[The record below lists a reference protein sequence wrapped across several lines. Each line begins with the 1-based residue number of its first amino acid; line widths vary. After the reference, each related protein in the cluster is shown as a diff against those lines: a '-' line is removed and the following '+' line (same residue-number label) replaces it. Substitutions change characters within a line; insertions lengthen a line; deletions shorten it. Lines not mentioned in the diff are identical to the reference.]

1 MLNFRLKNM
10 AFLQV
15 VFSLNY
21 AIIMTMDLRQNV
33 ELRHLLVPELRQSL
47 EILALPLPELKSL
60 VEQELQSNPFLEEAR
75 KEPGHSLPARSAVLG
90 PENDFSQS
98 LITKKLTLQDIL
110 IRQLGMFTSSE
121 KDFQIGMEIIGN
133 LDENGYLKVCVD
145 EICQV
150 VKAPAEKVE
159 QVLKMVQKFEPA
171 GVAARDIRECLK
183 IQLEFLN
190 EADPLVLAIVEGHLE
205 DLAKKRYS
213 RIAKTLKEPLEKV
226 ENAVKKILRLNPKP
240 GRDYSAEA
248 VQNIIPD
255 IIIDEKGDGL
265 EVTVNDED
273 IPALNINKAYKEM
286 LKTMADP
293 SDKEFLAEKLRNA
306 LELLRSINKR
316 RRTLKSVIEVIVEIQ
331 GEAVQDDFSKL
342 KPLTFKQVAERLGL
356 HETTICRV
364 VMNKYAQTPHG
375 VVALKDFFPRR
386 LQDQSG
392 QEVSSHNIKCLIK
405 ELIDGEDKKHPLSD
419 QEIVRIIAKERNLEV
434 ARRTVAKYRE
444 ELKIL
449 STSFRRER

>member
-1 MLNFRLKNM
+1 
-10 AFLQV
+10 
-15 VFSLNY
+15 
-21 AIIMTMDLRQNV
+21 
-33 ELRHLLVPELRQSL
+33 
-47 EILALPLPELKSL
+47 
-60 VEQELQSNPFLEEAR
+60 
-75 KEPGHSLPARSAVLG
+75 
-90 PENDFSQS
+90 
-98 LITKKLTLQDIL
+98 
-110 IRQLGMFTSSE
+110 
-121 KDFQIGMEIIGN
+121 
-133 LDENGYLKVCVD
+133 
-145 EICQV
+145 
-150 VKAPAEKVE
+150 
-159 QVLKMVQKFEPA
+159 
-171 GVAARDIRECLK
+171 
-183 IQLEFLN
+183 
-190 EADPLVLAIVEGHLE
+190 
-205 DLAKKRYS
+205 
-213 RIAKTLKEPLEKV
+213 
-226 ENAVKKILRLNPKP
+226 
-240 GRDYSAEA
+240 
-248 VQNIIPD
+248 
-255 IIIDEKGDGL
+255 
-265 EVTVNDED
+265 
-273 IPALNINKAYKEM
+273 M

-375 VVALKDFFPRR
+375 VVALKDFFPSR